1 MTFTSTF
8 RNLTILSLAAFW
20 APVAVAQTDVVQRT
34 SSIDERDQ
42 SARSLATADRAG
54 DPAPQISQRRASQP
68 RSVRSGSSGTELSL
82 YGQVNRALLR
92 VNDGNGSDTFFVDN
106 ANSSTRLGLRAEG
119 SVSKNLTIGST
130 IEFEIVSNSSS
141 SVSLPSD
148 GSLGSASFNDRRLE
162 VYGQNAAY
170 GNLWLGQG
178 HTASDGVAEV
188 DLTRT
193 NVVTTSDIPDLAGN
207 IRFDGSGPRINQ
219 VFTNMDGL
227 GRDDRIRYDTPLWNG
242 FRGSYSYVGG
252 GAYDL
257 AVRFRG
263 RVDEITLAAAAGL
276 TDESSNRSDN
286 REQYVASVSAKHRN
300 GWSGTL
306 AIGIQTISATRD
318 PFFYYTKLAYE
329 IPGFFG
335 VGRTVFAVDLAGADD
350 IASVGDEFISFGAYV
365 VQIID
370 RAGADVYVG
379 IRNHQLDR
387 SSTTFDDI
395 LAIMAGVRLKF

>member
-1 MTFTSTF
+1 MTCTTTIYK
-8 RNLTILSLAAFW
+8 LTVLLLAAFW
-20 APVAVAQTDVVQRT
+20 TSLAMAQTDVAQRT

-42 SARSLATADRAG
+42 SARSLATGGRSG
-54 DPAPQISQRRASQP
+54 DPAPQISQHRASKP
-68 RSVRSGSSGTELSL
+68 RSVRSGLSGTELSL
-82 YGQVNRALLR
+82 YGQVNRALLH
-92 VNDGNGSDTFFVDN
+92 VNDGDTSDTFFVDN
-106 ANSSTRLGLRAEG
+106 DNSSTRVGLRAVG
-119 SVSKNLTIGST
+119 SVSKNLTFGSI
-130 IEFEIVSNSSS
+130 IEYEIVSNSSR
-141 SVSLPSD
+141 SVSLPND
-148 GSLGSASFNDRRLE
+148 GSLGSASFIDRRLE
-162 VYGQNAAY
+162 VYGQSATY
-170 GNLWLGQG
+170 GSLWLGQG
-178 HTASDGVAEV
+178 HTASNGVAEV

-193 NVVTTSDIPDLAGN
+193 DVVTNSDIPDLAGG
-207 IRFDGSGPRINQ
+207 IRFGGSGPRIID

-276 TDESSNRSDN
+276 TDESSTRSDN

-318 PFFYYTKLAYE
+318 PLFYYIKLAYE

-379 IRNHQLDR
+379 LRNHQLDR

-395 LAIMAGVRLKF
+395 LAFMAGVRLKF